1 MTPSSRSPLDS
12 ESRLGSSGIIVSRL
26 SLGSWR
32 TYEQIGFDHALE
44 VIDRALELGITFFD
58 DARYND
64 ETGRAPLPTG
74 YSEVLF
80 GRLIAATG
88 RPRAE
93 LVLANKL
100 WWEHWPREDAR
111 AELSGS
117 LERLK
122 LDHVD
127 LIYAVTP
134 PADLPIEAV
143 VEQVGGLLADG
154 LARAWGVANWEAG
167 DIARAAEAAA
177 LADVPAPVAA
187 QLRYGLSD
195 RSSVDRPMVD
205 ALRQAGAGLI
215 PSSVLAGG
223 LLSGKYA
230 RSQAG
235 RMAAELENPVWR
247 PAVDAAA
254 ELAKLTAELDAS
266 PAQLAIAF
274 ALDHPLTASVLFGVT
289 SVTQLEDNVGALAV
303 HARLDA
309 QARARLNAIAG
320 LPPGT
325 ATDS

>member
-1 MTPSSRSPLDS
+1 MTADTQS
-12 ESRLGSSGIIVSRL
+12 ELGSSGIRVSRL

-32 TYEQIGFDHALE
+32 TYEQIGFDKSLE
-44 VIDRALELGITFFD
+44 VIGRALELGITFFD

-64 ETGRAPLPTG
+64 ETGMAPLSTG
-74 YSEVLF
+74 FSEVLF

-88 RPRAE
+88 RPRTK

-117 LERLK
+117 LERMK

-134 PADLPIEAV
+134 PADLPVERV
-143 VEQVGGLLADG
+143 VEQIGGLLADG
-154 LARAWGVANWEAG
+154 LARAWGVANWEAN
-167 DIARAAEAAA
+167 DLAVAVDAAA
-177 LADVPAPVAA
+177 AAGVPAPVAA

-195 RSSVDRPMVD
+195 WTMVDGPMND
-205 ALRQAGAGLI
+205 ALRRADAALI

-223 LLSGKYA
+223 LLTGKYA
-230 RSQAG
+230 RSQDG
-235 RMAAELENPVWR
+235 RMAGELENPDWR
-247 PAVDAAA
+247 SAIDAAT
-254 ELAKLTAELDAS
+254 ELASLATELEAT

-274 ALDHPLTASVLFGVT
+274 ALDHPLTASVLFGAT
-289 SVTQLEDNVGALAV
+289 SVAQLEENVGALAV

-309 QARARLNAIAG
+309 SAQARLAAIAG
-320 LPPGT
+320 VPDGSVT
-325 ATDS
+325 GS